1 LFLVPLGFFTG
12 VYSSLV
18 GVGGG
23 FVMVPVLLLLYP
35 DISPDIVTA
44 ISLMVVFANA
54 TSGSAA
60 YARMKRIDYKAGV
73 LFAIATIPG
82 SVVGARVTA
91 FIPRET
97 FELVFGLFM
106 ISISLLLFVH
116 ARKEKTSSGDIDV
129 TAIPP
134 YHPLVGIIASV
145 FVGFLSSL
153 FGIGGGVIHVPM
165 MLYLLHFP
173 AHIATATSQFILMI
187 SSLAGTTTHLF
198 MGTLSGN
205 FIKVLLL
212 GVGIVFGAQVGARL
226 SRRLQGAW
234 LVRGLAV
241 ALGVA
246 GLQFVV
252 SALAWW

>member
-106 ISISLLLFVH
+106 ISISLLLFVN

-134 YHPLVGIIASV
+134 YNPLVGIIASV
-145 FVGFLSSL
+145 CVGFLSSL